1 MKLSTAVKP
10 ISYLK
15 AHASE
20 LIRDITNTRQTLVVT
35 HNGEAK
41 VVVQDIRSYER
52 MQETLALLKIL
63 TRSKQNIRRGRSK
76 SMDEVFRSLDKR
88 IVAFKRKKYD
98 VTFDWDAED
107 DLFDIYVFVAVNDS
121 VEKADRLFAALRRT
135 CLKLQ
140 KLPLRGN
147 IPPEL
152 FEIGVVEFREQYYT
166 CYRIIYSLESTTVYV
181 HSVLDARR
189 DIQEILQERLLR

>member
-20 LIRDITNTRQTLVVT
+20 LIRDITNTRQTLIVT

-63 TRSKQNIRRGRSK
+63 TRSKQNIKRGRATSLDK
-76 SMDEVFRSLDKR
+76 TLTSLDKR
-88 IVAFKRKKYD
+88 IAAFKH
-98 VTFDWDAED
+98 
-107 DLFDIYVFVAVNDS
+107 
-121 VEKADRLFAALRRT
+121 EK
-135 CLKLQ
+135 
-140 KLPLRGN
+140 
-147 IPPEL
+147 
-152 FEIGVVEFREQYYT
+152 V
-166 CYRIIYSLESTTVYV
+166 
-181 HSVLDARR
+181 
-189 DIQEILQERLLR
+189 